1 MKVTIELI
9 EYIAAYIQRH
19 DSSYEKIAAAA
30 GMSWQNVQKIMDGK
44 RHELRDSSVAGLSKA
59 LAISEQE
66 LRGIADGE
74 LPGENA
80 KHDGISRKA
89 TALWRW
95 LRHDIRRCDALRL
108 MGFKGDL
115 PR

>member
-9 EYIAAYIQRH
+9 EYIAAYIQKH
-19 DSSYEKIAAAA
+19 GSSYEKIAAAA
-30 GMSWQNVQKIMDGK
+30 GMSWQNIQKIMDGN

-59 LAISEQE
+59 LGISESD
-66 LRGIADGE
+66 LRGIADGAVQ
-74 LPGENA
+74 GENA
-80 KHDGISRKA
+80 KHDGIARKA

-95 LRHDIRRCDALRL
+95 LRHDGRRCETLRL
-108 MGFKGDL
+108 MGYKGDL